1 MKECIFSLIFRK
13 YFQEKIIKVRSETFG
28 EFIRRK
34 RMENGV
40 TLRQVSNAADID
52 QSTMSKIERNE
63 LTAPQRIIK
72 PLSEKLGVEYREL
85 QIKFLSEK
93 IYYELK
99 QEDYSIESLEIAK
112 KRLEREKGGTSYDFE
127 RKQLIE
133 QVRAYLKNKPI
144 DKAWLFGSFA
154 RSQESFDSD
163 IDIIVKFKQ
172 PNNLD
177 LFDYVGLKID
187 LEEITGRQIDLVEE
201 GYVLP
206 NAKKK
211 IEEEKVLIYERKAE

>member
-1 MKECIFSLIFRK
+1 M
-13 YFQEKIIKVRSETFG
+13 RSETFG
-28 EFIRRK
+28 EFIRKK
-34 RMENGV
+34 RMESGL
-40 TLRQVSNAADID
+40 TLRQVSNIADID

-63 LTAPQRIIK
+63 LIAPQRIIK

-99 QEDYSIESLEIAK
+99 QEDYPIESLEIAK
-112 KRLEREKGGTSYDFE
+112 KRLERERGGTSHEME

-133 QVRAYLKNKPI
+133 RVRNYLKNKPI
-144 DKAWLFGSFA
+144 DKAWIFGSFA
-154 RSQESFDSD
+154 RSQESYDSD
-163 IDIIVKFKQ
+163 IDLLVKFKQ
-172 PNNLD
+172 PNKLD

-201 GYVLP
+201 GYILS
-206 NAKKK
+206 NAKEK
-211 IEEEKVLIYERKAE
+211 IEEEKVLIYERKAG

>member
-1 MKECIFSLIFRK
+1 M
-13 YFQEKIIKVRSETFG
+13 RSETFG
-28 EFIRRK
+28 EFIRKK
-34 RMENGV
+34 RIERGL
-40 TLRQVSNAADID
+40 TLRQVSNKVDVD

-63 LTAPQRIIK
+63 LIASQRIIK
-72 PLSEKLGVEYREL
+72 PLSEELGVEYREL

-99 QEDYSIESLEIAK
+99 QEDYPIESLEIAK
-112 KRLEREKGGTSYDFE
+112 KRLERERGGTSHEME

-133 QVRAYLKNKPI
+133 RVRNYLKNKPI
-144 DKAWLFGSFA
+144 DKAWIFGSFA
-154 RSQESFDSD
+154 RSQESYDSD
-163 IDIIVKFKQ
+163 IDLMVKFRQ

-177 LFDYVGLKID
+177 LFDFVGLTID
-187 LEEITGRQIDLVEE
+187 LEEITGRQVDLVEE

-211 IEEEKVLIYERKAE
+211 IEEEKVLIYEAV

>member
-1 MKECIFSLIFRK
+1 MRP
-13 YFQEKIIKVRSETFG
+13 ETFG
-28 EFIRRK
+28 EFIREK
-34 RMENGV
+34 RLERGLA
-40 TLRQVSNAADID
+40 LRQVSNAVDID

-72 PLSEKLGVEYREL
+72 PLSEKLGIEYREL

-112 KRLEREKGGTSYDFE
+112 KRLEREKGGTSYDVE

-133 QVRAYLKNKPI
+133 RVRDYFKNKPI
-144 DKAWLFGSFA
+144 DKAWIFGSFA
-154 RSQESFDSD
+154 RNQESYDSD
-163 IDIIVKFKQ
+163 IDLIVKFKQ
-172 PNNLD
+172 PNDLD
-177 LFDYVGLKID
+177 LFDYVGLKIG
-187 LEEITGRQIDLVEE
+187 LEEITGRQVDLVEE

-211 IEEEKVLIYERKAE
+211 VEEEKVLIYDRKAG

>member
-1 MKECIFSLIFRK
+1 M
-13 YFQEKIIKVRSETFG
+13 RSETFG
-28 EFIRRK
+28 EFIRKK
-34 RMENGV
+34 RMESGL
-40 TLRQVSNAADID
+40 TLRQVSNIADID

-63 LTAPQRIIK
+63 LIAPQRIIK

-99 QEDYSIESLEIAK
+99 QEDYPIESLEIAK
-112 KRLEREKGGTSYDFE
+112 KRLERERGGTSHEME

-133 QVRAYLKNKPI
+133 RVRNYLKNKPI
-144 DKAWLFGSFA
+144 DKAWIFGSFA
-154 RSQESFDSD
+154 RSQESYDSD
-163 IDIIVKFKQ
+163 IDLMVKFRQ

-177 LFDYVGLKID
+177 LFDFVGLTID
-187 LEEITGRQIDLVEE
+187 LEEITGRQVDLVEE

-211 IEEEKVLIYERKAE
+211 IEEEKVLIYEAV

>member
-1 MKECIFSLIFRK
+1 M
-13 YFQEKIIKVRSETFG
+13 
-28 EFIRRK
+28 
-34 RMENGV
+34 
-40 TLRQVSNAADID
+40 RQVSSMADID

-63 LTAPQRIIK
+63 LIAPQRIIK
-72 PLSEKLGVEYREL
+72 PLSEQLGVEYREL

-99 QEDYSIESLEIAK
+99 EEDYSIESLEIAR
-112 KRLEREKGGTSYDFE
+112 KRLEREKGGTSYEME

-133 QVRAYLKNKPI
+133 RVRDYLKNKPI
-144 DKAWLFGSFA
+144 DKAWIFGSFA
-154 RSQESFDSD
+154 RNQESYDSD
-163 IDIIVKFKQ
+163 IDLMVKFRQ

-177 LFDYVGLKID
+177 LFDFVGLTID

-211 IEEEKVLIYERKAE
+211 IEEEKVLIYERKAG

>member
-1 MKECIFSLIFRK
+1 MRP
-13 YFQEKIIKVRSETFG
+13 ETFG
-28 EFIRRK
+28 EFIRK
-34 RMENGV
+34 RRLEKGFA
-40 TLRQVSNAADID
+40 LRQVSNAVDID

-211 IEEEKVLIYERKAE
+211 IEEEKVLIYERKAG

>member
-1 MKECIFSLIFRK
+1 M
-13 YFQEKIIKVRSETFG
+13 RSETFG
-28 EFIRRK
+28 EFIRKK
-34 RMENGV
+34 RIERGL
-40 TLRQVSNAADID
+40 TLRQVSSMADID

-63 LTAPQRIIK
+63 LIAPQRIIK
-72 PLSEKLGVEYREL
+72 PLSEQLGVEYREL

-112 KRLEREKGGTSYDFE
+112 KRLEREKGGTSYDME

-133 QVRAYLKNKPI
+133 RVRDYLKNKPI
-144 DKAWLFGSFA
+144 DKAWIFGSFA
-154 RSQESFDSD
+154 RSQESYDSD

-177 LFDYVGLKID
+177 LFDYVGLTVD

-211 IEEEKVLIYERKAE
+211 IEEEKVLIYESKAG

>member
-1 MKECIFSLIFRK
+1 MRP
-13 YFQEKIIKVRSETFG
+13 ETFG
-28 EFIRRK
+28 EFIREK
-34 RMENGV
+34 RLERGLA
-40 TLRQVSNAADID
+40 LRQVSNAVDID

-72 PLSEKLGVEYREL
+72 PLSEKLGIEYREL

-112 KRLEREKGGTSYDFE
+112 KRLEREKGGTSYDVE

-133 QVRAYLKNKPI
+133 RVRDYFKNKPI
-144 DKAWLFGSFA
+144 DKAWIFGSFA
-154 RSQESFDSD
+154 RNQESYDSD
-163 IDIIVKFKQ
+163 IDLIVKFKQ
-172 PNNLD
+172 PNDLD
-177 LFDYVGLKID
+177 LFDYVGLKIG
-187 LEEITGRQIDLVEE
+187 LEEITGRQVDLVEE
-201 GYVLP
+201 GYVLL

-211 IEEEKVLIYERKAE
+211 VEEEKVLIYDRKAG

>member
-1 MKECIFSLIFRK
+1 M
-13 YFQEKIIKVRSETFG
+13 RSETFG
-28 EFIRRK
+28 EFIRKK
-34 RMENGV
+34 RMESGL
-40 TLRQVSNAADID
+40 TLRQVSNIADID

-63 LTAPQRIIK
+63 LIAPQRIIK

-99 QEDYSIESLEIAK
+99 QEDYPIESLEIAK
-112 KRLEREKGGTSYDFE
+112 KRLERERGGTSHEME

-133 QVRAYLKNKPI
+133 RVRNYLKNKPI
-144 DKAWLFGSFA
+144 DKAWIFGSFA
-154 RSQESFDSD
+154 RSQESYDSD
-163 IDIIVKFKQ
+163 IDLMVKFRQ

-177 LFDYVGLKID
+177 LFDFVGLTID
-187 LEEITGRQIDLVEE
+187 LEEITGRQVDLVEE
-201 GYVLP
+201 GYILP

-211 IEEEKVLIYERKAE
+211 IEEEKVLIYERKAG

>member
-1 MKECIFSLIFRK
+1 
-13 YFQEKIIKVRSETFG
+13 
-28 EFIRRK
+28 
-34 RMENGV
+34 MESGL
-40 TLRQVSNAADID
+40 TLRQVSNIADID

-63 LTAPQRIIK
+63 LIAPQRIIK

-99 QEDYSIESLEIAK
+99 QEDYPIESLEIAR
-112 KRLEREKGGTSYDFE
+112 KRLERERGGTSHEME

-133 QVRAYLKNKPI
+133 RVRNYLKNKPI
-144 DKAWLFGSFA
+144 DKAWIFGSFA
-154 RSQESFDSD
+154 RSQESYDSD
-163 IDIIVKFKQ
+163 IDLMVKFRQ

-177 LFDYVGLKID
+177 LFDFVGLTID
-187 LEEITGRQIDLVEE
+187 LEEITGRQVDLVEE

-211 IEEEKVLIYERKAE
+211 IEEEKVLIYERKAG